1 MGTHTLNNPCE
12 GFSPGCVARTVW
24 SAGGGLSTASAA
36 SDSDAEAGRCAC
48 PHVLQKRSP
57 TSVLLPQFPKNIS
70 RCLARLV
77 RSGELGMIHHEVR
90 VLHGQHCSFVGTAAG
105 PTDFARSFG
114 GTGAVR
120 SATGADIRARD
131 FGHRQRLSTSGGLG
145 YDGGLAE
152 GGSSSSYRTGFLSL
166 SRPIRWGCTTRRF
179 GPATG
184 HQHVC
189 VRLPRLQR
197 QISGRRSPPGRLRW
211 CHSV

>member
-1 MGTHTLNNPCE
+1 LQPRQVSDPCCLSTPSMFRSDALCVQYK

-57 TSVLLPQFPKNIS
+57 TSVLLPQFPQNIS

-120 SATGADIRARD
+120 SATGADISTRD

-152 GGSSSSYRTGFLSL
+152 GGSSSSYRTGFPSL
-166 SRPIRWGCTTRRF
+166 SRLMRV
-179 GPATG
+179 GPGGDIVPSARTG
-184 HQHVC
+184 AA
-189 VRLPRLQR
+189 L
-197 QISGRRSPPGRLRW
+197 
-211 CHSV
+211 